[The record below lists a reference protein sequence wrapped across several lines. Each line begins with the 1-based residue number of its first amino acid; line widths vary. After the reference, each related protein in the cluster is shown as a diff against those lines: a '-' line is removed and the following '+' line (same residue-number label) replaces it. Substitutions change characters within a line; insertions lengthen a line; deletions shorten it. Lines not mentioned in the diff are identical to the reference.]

1 MFIFQS
7 SALSHAQTFIDV
19 LARTAEH
26 QLLQYDNLLVI
37 DDVIK
42 GRKSNL
48 QILTVIILSYPHTVQ
63 LYYYILHL
71 WNFPLIQVLNPPSTL
86 QVNWSEE
93 RMLDFHWRMMKI
105 KGLFQGAKILGQVR
119 KSCNALLAYKSIYK
133 ILNAK

>member
-42 GRKSNL
+42 GRKWNL
-48 QILTVIILSYPHTVQ
+48 QILTVIILFSYTITF
-63 LYYYILHL
+63 YICEIFL
-71 WNFPLIQVLNPPSTL
+71 WYRCWIPQVPYKWIDQKKECWTSIGG
-86 QVNWSEE
+86 W
-93 RMLDFHWRMMKI
+93 WR
-105 KGLFQGAKILGQVR
+105 
-119 KSCNALLAYKSIYK
+119 
-133 ILNAK
+133 